1 MKTNEILTLS
11 AITVYAFGLIA
22 ALFYTIG
29 INPTLRIAS
38 QPSYYLGVF
47 AGITI
52 AGILLITPILLW
64 GLLISILDKKEKK
77 ESG

>member
-29 INPTLRIAS
+29 INPTLHITAR
-38 QPSYYLGVF
+38 PSYYLGVF

-52 AGILLITPILLW
+52 AGILLITPILSW
-64 GLLISILDKKEKK
+64 GLLISILNNKEKK
-77 ESG
+77 ESY

>member
-29 INPTLRIAS
+29 INPTLHITSR
-38 QPSYYLGVF
+38 PSYYLGVF

-52 AGILLITPILLW
+52 AGILLITPILSW
-64 GLLISILDKKEKK
+64 GLLISILNNKEKK
-77 ESG
+77 ESY

>member
-11 AITVYAFGLIA
+11 AITVYAFGLIS

-29 INPTLRIAS
+29 INPTLHITSR
-38 QPSYYLGVF
+38 PSYYLGVF

-52 AGILLITPILLW
+52 AGILLITPILSW
-64 GLLISILDKKEKK
+64 GLLISILNNKEKK
-77 ESG
+77 ESY